1 MAYADVD
8 MSYCLIESQDW
19 VGSDIIRPDC
29 TTDASDPSCANPTDV
44 SPDNERLAN
53 LYGNDV
59 VWPDDRSVINL
70 HVNDESSFVASALYS

>member
-1 MAYADVD
+1 

-19 VGSDIIRPDC
+19 VGSDVIRPDC
-29 TTDASDPSCANPTDV
+29 TTDASDPSCADPTDV

-59 VWPDDRSVINL
+59 VWP
-70 HVNDESSFVASALYS
+70 

>member
-1 MAYADVD
+1 M
-8 MSYCLIESQDW
+8 
-19 VGSDIIRPDC
+19 IRPDC

-59 VWPDDRSVINL
+59 VWSHDRPVIDF
-70 HVNDESSFVASALYS
+70 HVNDEFSFAASALYR